1 MEYYWLLWIAFLS
14 CLCSLPK
21 VIKRFKTGREL
32 SDLLEIIGTVALA
45 IAITFSTIEVL
56 AR

>member
-21 VIKRFKTGREL
+21 VIKRYQKEREI
-32 SDLLEIIGTVALA
+32 SDLLEIIGTIALA
-45 IAITFSTIEVL
+45 IAIIFSTIEVL
-56 AR
+56 A